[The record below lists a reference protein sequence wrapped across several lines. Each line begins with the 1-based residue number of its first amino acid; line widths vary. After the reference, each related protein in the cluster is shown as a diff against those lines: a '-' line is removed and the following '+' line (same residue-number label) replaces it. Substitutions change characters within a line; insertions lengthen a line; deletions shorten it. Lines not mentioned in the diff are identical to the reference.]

1 MYIHIYPPTPCGSGR
16 VDAPFKKLIYLKSK
30 DDRSWLKAMMARSG
44 PVVGN
49 SELLDG
55 PCGPPWDDLEN
66 HCFCYTSQLIITF
79 PPLGLHLEFPYVDF
93 RISMKIIEN
102 HKKGFASNAIWTS
115 KFWHFF
121 HMPLRKPF
129 GASIA
134 MKTVFCLKIHIHF
147 TSCRK
152 RSRASIVM
160 KFQVLGLA
168 QTFHRAPLD
177 PLRASLFPLS
187 ATPKTSKMLTR

>member
-1 MYIHIYPPTPCGSGR
+1 
-16 VDAPFKKLIYLKSK
+16 
-30 DDRSWLKAMMARSG
+30 MARCG
-44 PVVGN
+44 ATDER

-66 HCFCYTSQLIITF
+66 HCFYYTSQLIVTF

-93 RISMKIIEN
+93 RISIKIIEN
-102 HKKGFASNAIWTS
+102 HWKAFASNPIWTS
-115 KFWHFF
+115 KFWLFF
-121 HMPLRKPF
+121 YIPLRKPF
-129 GASIA
+129 GAIA
-134 MKTVFCLKIHIHF
+134 MKTVFCLKIHVHF

-152 RSRASIVM
+152 RSRACIVM
-160 KFQVLGLA
+160 KFKVSGLA

-177 PLRASLFPLS
+177 PLRASLFLLS